1 MSPPSVRR
9 GMVDVITASWLGAV
23 VGVALATLWP
33 YYNAWKANKVK
44 FDRTYALS
52 ALIAAVLALPSST
65 AVWAI
70 VTALVT
76 AQAPSLA
83 EYLTSAAFAFAVG
96 VFVGAGGSRWINE
109 NIVDKARAVASTP

>member
-1 MSPPSVRR
+1 
-9 GMVDVITASWLGAV
+9 MVDVITASWLGAV

-33 YYNAWKANKVK
+33 YYNALKATGAK

-52 ALIAAVLALPSST
+52 AIVAALLTLPSAT

-76 AQAPSLA
+76 AQAPSLV
-83 EYLTSAAFAFAVG
+83 EYLTNPAFVFALG
-96 VFVGAGGSRWINE
+96 VFVGAGGSRWLNE
-109 NIVDKARAVASTP
+109 AIVDKARAAPAPP